1 MPKKVTVVDYGLG
14 NLLSVSRALSTCDA
28 DVHVT
33 TDAKE
38 IANAERLVLPG
49 VGAFADGMAG
59 LRERKLIDCVKEYAN
74 SGRPLLGICLG
85 MQMFMATAEEFGHH
99 EGLGLIEGTVSAIP
113 NTTADGKPHKIPH
126 IGWNSLH
133 AAKHNG
139 NGNGHT
145 HDDASRDPILT
156 SIKPESHFYF
166 VHSFAVVP
174 EDDTVRLADAFYN
187 GRQITAMVKQRNL
200 YGCQFHPEK
209 SGAVGLQLLSN
220 FVNLV

>member
-1 MPKKVTVVDYGLG
+1 MRKKVTVVDYGLG

-33 TDAKE
+33 TDARE
-38 IANAERLVLPG
+38 IAKAERLVLPG

-59 LRERKLIDCVKEYAN
+59 LTERKLIECVKEYAN

-85 MQMFMATAEEFGHH
+85 MQMFMTTAEEFGHH

-113 NTTADGKPHKIPH
+113 NTTVDGKPHKIPH

-139 NGNGHT
+139 NGHSDT
-145 HDDASRDPILT
+145 AEDAILT
-156 SIKPESHFYF
+156 DIKPESHFYF

-174 EDDTVRLADAFYN
+174 DDDSVRLADAFYN
-187 GRQITAMVKQRNL
+187 GRQITAMVKQKNL

-209 SGAVGLQLLSN
+209 SGDVGLKLLNN

>member
-1 MPKKVTVVDYGLG
+1 MRKKVTVVDYGLG

-33 TDAKE
+33 TDARE

-59 LRERKLIDCVKEYAN
+59 LTERKLIDCVKEYAN

-85 MQMFMATAEEFGHH
+85 MQMFMSTAEEFGHH
-99 EGLGLIEGTVSAIP
+99 EGLGLIEGTVAAIP
-113 NTTADGKPHKIPH
+113 STTVDGKPHKIPH
-126 IGWNSLH
+126 IGWNSLQPS
-133 AAKHNG
+133 KHGG
-139 NGNGHT
+139 NGNGV
-145 HDDASRDPILT
+145 SSEDPILT
-156 SIKPESHFYF
+156 NIKPESHFYF

-174 EDDTVRLADAFYN
+174 EDESVRLADAFYN

-209 SGAVGLQLLSN
+209 SGEVGLQLLNN

>member
-1 MPKKVTVVDYGLG
+1 MKKKVTVVDYGLG

-28 DVHVT
+28 DVYVT
-33 TDAKE
+33 TDARE

-59 LRERKLIDCVKEYAN
+59 LRERHLIDCVKEYAN

-99 EGLGLIEGTVSAIP
+99 EGLGLIEGIVAAIP
-113 NTTADGKPHKIPH
+113 NTTADGQPHKIPH

-133 AAKHNG
+133 PSKHNG
-139 NGNGHT
+139 NGNGH
-145 HDDASRDPILT
+145 ASCADDPILT
-156 SIKPESHFYF
+156 GIQPESHFYF

-174 EDDTVRLADAFYN
+174 DDETVRLADAFYH

-209 SGAVGLQLLSN
+209 SGDVGLKLLNN